1 MITPSIASAFNKYFR
16 IIFAD
21 TPELKKEVYR
31 IRYEVYCQEL
41 HYEDANEFPD
51 GLENDVYDVRSS
63 HCLLQHRSSG
73 LYAGCI
79 RLVLPDPINPKAIFP
94 FEQSCAGR
102 LHPELVKPVF
112 AQRHLIGEYSR
123 LAVPEQFR
131 RRKGEKNT
139 QLGNLEMPAIKT
151 EESRQFMHIPFG
163 LYLAGAAI
171 AVSSG
176 LEGVVAMMEPRLA
189 RHLKRF
195 GMIYQQVGDVV
206 DHHGPRAPFY
216 CSRDTLFKHLD
227 PEIRRMLD
235 ELIAEVPT
243 YLNTCAVSTG

>member
-1 MITPSIASAFNKYFR
+1 MVDASISSAFNKYFR
-16 IIFAD
+16 VIFAD
-21 TPELKKEVYR
+21 TPELKQEVYR
-31 IRYEVYCQEL
+31 IRYEVYCREL
-41 HYEDANEFPD
+41 RYEDANEFPD
-51 GLENDVYDVRSS
+51 GLEVDGFDARSR
-63 HCLLQHRSSG
+63 HCLLQHRSTG

-79 RLVLPDPINPKAIFP
+79 RLVFPDPINPEAVFP
-94 FEQSCAGR
+94 FERSCVGK
-102 LHPELVKPVF
+102 LHAEEVKPIL
-112 AQRHLIGEYSR
+112 ANRRLLGEYSR

-131 RRKGEKNT
+131 RRKGEQNNP
-139 QLGNLEMPAIKT
+139 LGNLENDSRSP
-151 EESRQFMHIPFG
+151 EESRRFILIPLG

-216 CSRDTLFKHLD
+216 CSRDTLYKYLN
-227 PEIRRMLD
+227 PEIRKMLD
-235 ELIAEVPT
+235 DL
-243 YLNTCAVSTG
+243 LNEVSTDLQWAENE

>member
-1 MITPSIASAFNKYFR
+1 MVTPSISSAFNQYFR
-16 IIFAD
+16 VIFAD
-21 TPELKKEVYR
+21 TPELREEVYR
-31 IRYEVYCQEL
+31 IRYQVYCREL
-41 HYEDANEFPD
+41 RYEDENEFPD
-51 GLENDVYDVRSS
+51 GLEVDVFDVRSR

-79 RLVLPDPINPKAIFP
+79 RLVFPDPVDSGSVFP
-94 FEQSCAGR
+94 FENSCAGK

-112 AQRHLIGEYSR
+112 AHRHLLGEYSR

-131 RRKGEKNT
+131 RRKGEQNS
-139 QLGNLEMPAIKT
+139 QLGSLELPEVKP
-151 EESRQFMHIPFG
+151 EESRQFVLIPLG
-163 LYLAGAAI
+163 LYLAGAAV

-195 GMIYQQVGDVV
+195 GMIYQQVGEVV

-216 CSRDTLFKHLD
+216 CSRSTLFKHLN
-227 PEIRRMLD
+227 PEIRIMLD
-235 ELIAEVPT
+235 GLVAEVPT
-243 YLNTCAVSTG
+243 HLAPAEIA